1 MNQQHAKYAWIE
13 THRTE
18 LSIATMCRVH
28 NVSSSG
34 FYAWRNRKP
43 SQQQQ
48 RREQLTEQ
56 IRMIHS
62 ASNGTYGS
70 PKIHRALKQ
79 MGTLCN
85 RKTVAKCMKRAGIC
99 SKTTKKHRV
108 CTTDSNHNLPIAEN
122 LLARDFSAAR
132 PNEKYVGDIT
142 YIRTTT
148 GWLYLAVVIDLYSRM
163 VVGWSMAVTMQATLV
178 IDALQMAIDRY
189 HPSPGLIM
197 HTDRGSQYASQAH
210 RDLLEQQ
217 GFIASM
223 SRRGNCW
230 DNAVAESFF
239 ASLKKEKV
247 YHEEYRTPEEA
258 RRSIFEYI
266 EGFFNRRRMH
276 SSLNY
281 KTPLEMHELAQ

>member
-1 MNQQHAKYAWIE
+1 MKPEHAKYAWIE
-13 THRTE
+13 THRAE
-18 LSIATMCRVH
+18 SSIASMCRVLK
-28 NVSSSG
+28 VSSSG

-43 SQQQQ
+43 SNQQQ
-48 RREQLTEQ
+48 RCEQLTEQ
-56 IRMIHS
+56 IRSIHQE
-62 ASNGTYGS
+62 SNGIYGS
-70 PKIHRALKQ
+70 PNIHRVLNKQ
-79 MGTLCN
+79 GTHCN

-99 SKTTKKHRV
+99 SKSTKKHRV

-122 LLARDFSAAR
+122 LLARDFSAAK

-142 YIRTTT
+142 YIRTNAS
-148 GWLYLAVVIDLYSRM
+148 WLYLAVVIDLYSRM
-163 VVGWSMAVTMQATLV
+163 VVGWSMSRTMHATLV

-210 RDLLEQQ
+210 RDLLKQH
-217 GFIASM
+217 GFVASM

-247 YHEEYRTPEEA
+247 YHEDYSTPEEA
-258 RRSIFEYI
+258 RISIFEYI

-276 SSLNY
+276 SYLDY
-281 KTPLEMHELAQ
+281 KTPLEMHELAP